1 MHQQSQL
8 GAPGAADGGGD
19 EHQRSPP
26 ASQSG
31 DTEAQGRR
39 HLRNRDNGDAAPD
52 LPSKKRRKTNSQV
65 NSGGV
70 NRRRSNRD
78 RRPTSKAAEER

>member
-1 MHQQSQL
+1 
-8 GAPGAADGGGD
+8 
-19 EHQRSPP
+19 
-26 ASQSG
+26 
-31 DTEAQGRR
+31 
-39 HLRNRDNGDAAPD
+39 
-52 LPSKKRRKTNSQV
+52 V